1 MLTCKT
7 VHIMQ
12 ANSRFHQTQEQM
24 LTENQWVEAAKLN
37 PNRFEPLYKKYYEQI
52 FRYVYNRM
60 EDMEDALDVTAM
72 VFIKALTKLNLYE
85 FRGVPFSSWLFRIAM
100 SEVYQHLKDTSKNR
114 LVNVDV
120 AGLRDVVDELDE
132 SENDENKQ
140 LIIQLIGKLPEKE
153 LQMIEMRYFE
163 KRSYKEIGEIL
174 GISENNAK
182 VRSFR
187 ILEKLKREFKVSTK
201 STL

>member
-1 MLTCKT
+1 
-7 VHIMQ
+7 MQ
-12 ANSRFHQTQEQM
+12 TNSRFHQTPEQ
-24 LTENQWVEAAKLN
+24 LLSENQWVEAAKLN
-37 PNRFEPLYKKYYEQI
+37 PVRFEPLYKKYYEQI

-60 EDMEDALDVTAM
+60 EDVEDALDVTAM
-72 VFIKALTKLNLYE
+72 VFVKAMTKLNLYE

-120 AGLRDVVDELDE
+120 AGMRDVVDELNEDE
-132 SENDENKQ
+132 NEENKQ

-153 LQMIEMRYFE
+153 LQLIEMRYFE

-187 ILEKLKREFKVSTK
+187 ILEKLKREFKVSTNPK
-201 STL
+201 I